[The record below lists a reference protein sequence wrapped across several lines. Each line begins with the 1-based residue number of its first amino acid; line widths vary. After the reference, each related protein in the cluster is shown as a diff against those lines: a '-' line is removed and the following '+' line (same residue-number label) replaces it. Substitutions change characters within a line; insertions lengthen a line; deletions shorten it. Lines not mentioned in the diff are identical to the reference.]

1 MKISKQARREAK
13 ELFRACLVAGRLDEN
28 RVRGAVR
35 GVIDVKPRGYL
46 GVLEHFQRLVHL
58 EIDRRRAQ
66 VESAVPLS
74 AELQDRVSRN
84 LARHYG
90 EGLNIAFGVDPGLIG
105 GVRVR
110 VGSDILDGS
119 IRGRLDILSEQ
130 FQIEVKLES
139 DYE

>member
-1 MKISKQARREAK
+1 MKISKQARRESK

-28 RVRGAVR
+28 RVRAAVR
-35 GVIDVKPRGYL
+35 RVIEAKPRGYL

-58 EIDRRRAQ
+58 EIERHRAK

-74 AELQDRVSRN
+74 AELQDRVARN

-90 EGLNIAFGVDPGLIG
+90 EGLNIAFAVDPGLIG

-110 VGSDILDGS
+110 VGSDILDGT
-119 IRGRLDILSEQ
+119 IRGRLEILSEQ
-130 FQIEVKLES
+130 F
-139 DYE
+139 

>member
-13 ELFRACLVAGRLDEN
+13 ALFRACLVAGRLDEN
-28 RVRGAVR
+28 RVREAVR
-35 GVIDVKPRGYL
+35 GVIEAKPRGYL

-58 EIDRRRAQ
+58 EIERRRAQ

-90 EGLNIAFGVDPGLIG
+90 EGLNIAFGVNPGLIG

-130 FQIEVKLES
+130 F
-139 DYE
+139 